1 MAECYVPNSIHKT
14 LKENSHLADTLN
26 DTNTTAAE
34 LTAEDLSNAMKKE
47 VWPVT
52 ILIGVEAVLGI
63 VGNSLIIL
71 VYTLRYRRCNF
82 KYFVLCMALIDIT
95 SCFTTLPGEMVSQ
108 LHWYNYQYEWICKI
122 KSYFNVFT
130 VWSSA
135 VTLLLLAYDRY
146 RKICRPLDWQIQ
158 PKWAVRS
165 CVISVV
171 ISGLVAAPMI
181 ILWGKQSY
189 LYKGSY
195 QNVTVTICE
204 KSRFYADGVYPFL
217 FIVGAYMAPIVIMI
231 GITYVLNFK
240 ISKAIFMNIPT
251 AEVCNGLPLIPS
263 PVEIPVV
270 NENPPILQMD
280 NKCNGGET
288 FQRPKRS
295 YSDAGTLVT
304 KGILS
309 HRLSTSMN
317 LKQTNGEANI
327 FIETRLG
334 KFNPDSRLEVN
345 SCSEG
350 DKPATAT
357 DNHTTTGEQ
366 NNVVD
371 NHSENYLSINY
382 RSKLEVTDPAENC
395 QVTRLRSYSSSE
407 SSESF
412 ILKRPKRNFFSPIF
426 NWKRTLS
433 LSRRRVSEIE
443 RGEIE
448 SMMGHRHSSIRRVTK
463 PVLLKRKTEIM
474 LILTTVFTVTII
486 IYLVLSSFV
495 ATQDGILKQLT
506 RSQKVIFFLF
516 WRLYFINCIINPVLY
531 GLMDPRFRNGL
542 KEVCHIKS
550 LNRKRSSKS
559 AASCVTIV

>member
-1 MAECYVPNSIHKT
+1 MADCYVPESVPKIVT
-14 LKENSHLADTLN
+14 GNSHFTNTLN
-26 DTNTTAAE
+26 NTNASATE
-34 LTAEDLSNAMKKE
+34 ITAEDLSNAMKKE

-63 VGNSLIIL
+63 VGNTLIIL

-158 PKWAVRS
+158 PKWALRS
-165 CVISVV
+165 CVISVG
-171 ISGLVAAPMI
+171 ISGLVAAPMV

-189 LYKGSY
+189 VYHGSD

-240 ISKAIFMNIPT
+240 ISKAIFINIPT
-251 AEVCNGLPLIPS
+251 AENCNGLPIIQK
-263 PVEIPVV
+263 PVEMPTV
-270 NENPPILQMD
+270 NESQPNLQMD
-280 NKCNGGET
+280 NQCNGGDN
-288 FQRPKRS
+288 FQNTHRR
-295 YSDAGTLVT
+295 YSDSGKLVT
-304 KGILS
+304 NGILN

-317 LKQTNGEANI
+317 LKQTTGEANI
-327 FIETRLG
+327 FVETRLRE
-334 KFNPDSRLEVN
+334 FNPDS
-345 SCSEG
+345 SSELNNCPG
-350 DKPATAT
+350 ISKPSS
-357 DNHTTTGEQ
+357 DNHSKL
-366 NNVVD
+366 NNSNEVVES
-371 NHSENYLSINY
+371 HSENYLSIKY
-382 RSKLEVTDPAENC
+382 RSKLEVTDPAEHC
-395 QVTRLRSYSSSE
+395 QVTRVRSYSSSE
-407 SSESF
+407 SSESVV
-412 ILKRPKRNFFSPIF
+412 LKRPKRHFLSPFF
-426 NWKRTLS
+426 NWKKSLS

-443 RGEIE
+443 RDGEIE
-448 SMMGHRHSSIRRVTK
+448 SMIGHRHSSIRRVTK

-495 ATQDGILKQLT
+495 APQEGILKQLT

-516 WRLYFINCIINPVLY
+516 WRLYFFNCIINPVLY
-531 GLMDPRFRNGL
+531 GLMDPRFRKGL